1 MDPDI
6 TVKKT
11 FHNLITEARN
21 TTSGLICRTIF
32 EPVTAF
38 THPGMI
44 TALKQDT
51 KGYQTYPMIDTR
63 ILIFS
68 GRKAFQLVSEWV
80 RCTADID
87 CILPAGASLGSCLP
101 RDIRPSPLYRGC
113 HLASRSALS
122 VIYYKNQQSNH
133 QKSWN
138 KEIKRITSSSDD
150 DASLP
155 TPNICLPKPKSVTS
169 DKSDNQ

>member
-6 TVKKT
+6 TVKQT
-11 FHNLITEARN
+11 FHKLIMKARN
-21 TTSGLICRTIF
+21 TTSGLICRTIL

-51 KGYQTYPMIDTR
+51 KSYQNFPMIDTR
-63 ILIFS
+63 VLVFS
-68 GRKAFQLVSEWV
+68 GRNAFQLVTEWV

-101 RDIRPSPLYRGC
+101 RDIRPSPLYREC

-122 VIYYKNQQSNH
+122 VIYYKNQQSSH

-150 DASLP
+150 DASLL
-155 TPNICLPKPKSVTS
+155 TPNICLPKPLLVPS
-169 DKSDNQ
+169 DKSDS